1 MKYTNALI
9 LICIAFVAFTFLNMR
24 EMKTDIAGY
33 NEKIDN
39 LTNEIDSVQQLNQE
53 LDDRIASLH
62 SELELIDSDIDRVQN
77 GITNIRKNT
86 DEKVNSVDMLTFNEL
101 VKFFTDRYGERLGG
115 EVGSSDSE
123 TRN

>member
-1 MKYTNALI
+1 MGFI
-9 LICIAFVAFTFLNMR
+9 AFTFLNMR
-24 EMKTDIAGY
+24 ELKTDIEAY

-39 LTNEIDSVQQLNQE
+39 LTQEIDSVQQLNQQ

-77 GITNIRKNT
+77 GITNIRKDT
-86 DEKVNSVDMLTFNEL
+86 DEKVSNVDILTFNEL

-115 EVGSSDSE
+115 ETSSSDSE
-123 TRN
+123 NGN

>member
-9 LICIAFVAFTFLNMR
+9 LICMAFVGFTFLNMR
-24 EMKTDIAGY
+24 EMKTDIEGY

-39 LTNEIDSVQQLNQE
+39 LTKEIDSVQQLNQE

>member
-9 LICIAFVAFTFLNMR
+9 LICMGFLAFTFLNMR
-24 EMKTDIAGY
+24 ELKTDIQGY

-39 LTNEIDSVQQLNQE
+39 LTKEIDSVQQLNKE

-77 GITNIRKNT
+77 GITNIRKDT
-86 DEKVNSVDMLTFNEL
+86 DEKVSNVDILTFNEL
-101 VKFFTDRYGERLGG
+101 VKFFTDRYGERLGS
-115 EVGSSDSE
+115 ETSSSDSE
-123 TRN
+123 TSN

>member
-1 MKYTNALI
+1 MRYTNALI
-9 LICIAFVAFTFLNMR
+9 LICMGFMAFTFLNMR
-24 EMKTDIAGY
+24 ELKTDIEAY

-39 LTNEIDSVQQLNQE
+39 LTQEIDSVQQLNQQ

-77 GITNIRKNT
+77 GITNIRKDT
-86 DEKVNSVDMLTFNEL
+86 DEKVSNVDILTFNEL

-115 EVGSSDSE
+115 ETSSSNSE
-123 TRN
+123 TGN

>member
-9 LICIAFVAFTFLNMR
+9 LVCMAFLGFTFLNMR
-24 EMKTDIAGY
+24 ELRTDIEGY

-39 LTNEIDSVQQLNQE
+39 LTQEIDSVQQLNKE

-77 GITNIRKNT
+77 GITNIRKDT
-86 DEKVNSVDMLTFNEL
+86 DEKVSNVDILTFNEL
-101 VKFFTDRYGERLGG
+101 VKFFTDRYGERLGS
-115 EVGSSDSE
+115 ETSSSDSE
-123 TRN
+123 TSN

>member
-1 MKYTNALI
+1 M
-9 LICIAFVAFTFLNMR
+9 AFIGFTFLNMR
-24 EMKTDIAGY
+24 ELKTDIKGY

-39 LTNEIDSVQQLNQE
+39 LTKEIDSVQQLNKQ

-86 DEKVNSVDMLTFNEL
+86 DEKVNNVDSFTFDEL
-101 VKFFTDRYGERLGG
+101 IKFFTDRYGERLGG

-123 TRN
+123 TSN

>member
-1 MKYTNALI
+1 
-9 LICIAFVAFTFLNMR
+9 MR

-39 LTNEIDSVQQLNQE
+39 LTKEIDSVQQLNQE

>member
-39 LTNEIDSVQQLNQE
+39 LTKEIDSVQQLNQE

-86 DEKVNSVDMLTFNEL
+86 DEKVSNVDILTFNEL
-101 VKFFTDRYGERLGG
+101 VKFFTDRYGERLGS

-123 TRN
+123 TSN

>member
-9 LICIAFVAFTFLNMR
+9 LICMGFLAFTFLNMR
-24 EMKTDIAGY
+24 ELKTDIQGY

-39 LTNEIDSVQQLNQE
+39 LTKEIDSVQQLNKE

-77 GITNIRKNT
+77 GITNIRKDT
-86 DEKVNSVDMLTFNEL
+86 DEKVSNVDILTFNEL
-101 VKFFTDRYGERLGG
+101 VKFFTDRYGERLGS
-115 EVGSSDSE
+115 ETSSSDSK
-123 TRN
+123 TSN

>member
-1 MKYTNALI
+1 MKYTNLLI
-9 LICIAFVAFTFLNMR
+9 LICIAFVGFTFLNMK
-24 EMKTDIAGY
+24 ELKTDIKGY

-39 LTNEIDSVQQLNQE
+39 LTKEIDSVQQLNKQ

-86 DEKVNSVDMLTFNEL
+86 NEKVNNVDSFTFDEL
-101 VKFFTDRYGERLGG
+101 IKFFTDRYGERLGG

-123 TRN
+123 TSN

>member
-9 LICIAFVAFTFLNMR
+9 LICMGVLAFTFLNMR
-24 EMKTDIAGY
+24 ELKTDIQGY

-39 LTNEIDSVQQLNQE
+39 LTKEIDSVQQLNKE

-77 GITNIRKNT
+77 GITNIRKDT
-86 DEKVNSVDMLTFNEL
+86 DEKVSNVDILTFNEL
-101 VKFFTDRYGERLGG
+101 VKFFTDRYGERLGS
-115 EVGSSDSE
+115 ETSSSDSE
-123 TRN
+123 TSN

>member
-1 MKYTNALI
+1 MKYTNLLI
-9 LICIAFVAFTFLNMR
+9 LICIAFVGFTFLNMK
-24 EMKTDIAGY
+24 ELKTDIEGY

-39 LTNEIDSVQQLNQE
+39 LTKEIDSVQQLNKQ

-86 DEKVNSVDMLTFNEL
+86 NEKVNNVDSFTFDEL
-101 VKFFTDRYGERLGG
+101 IKFFTDRYGKGLGS
-115 EVGSSDSE
+115 EVESSNSE
-123 TRN
+123 GGN

>member
-1 MKYTNALI
+1 MRYTNALI
-9 LICIAFVAFTFLNMR
+9 LICMGFMAFTFLNMR
-24 EMKTDIAGY
+24 ELKTDIEAY

-39 LTNEIDSVQQLNQE
+39 LTKEIDSVQQLNQE

-86 DEKVNSVDMLTFNEL
+86 DEKVSSVDILTFNEL
-101 VKFFTDRYGERLGG
+101 VKFFTDRYGERLGS
-115 EVGSSDSE
+115 EAGSSDSK
-123 TRN
+123 TSN

>member
-9 LICIAFVAFTFLNMR
+9 LICMGFLAFTFLNMR
-24 EMKTDIAGY
+24 ELKTDIEGY

-39 LTNEIDSVQQLNQE
+39 LTQEIDSVQQLNKE

-77 GITNIRKNT
+77 GITNIRKDT
-86 DEKVNSVDMLTFNEL
+86 DEKVSNVDILTFNEL
-101 VKFFTDRYGERLGG
+101 VKFFTDRYGERLGS
-115 EVGSSDSE
+115 ETSSSDSE
-123 TRN
+123 TSN

>member
-9 LICIAFVAFTFLNMR
+9 LICMGFLAFTFLNMR
-24 EMKTDIAGY
+24 ELKTDIEGY
-33 NEKIDN
+33 NQKIDN
-39 LTNEIDSVQQLNQE
+39 LTQEIDSVQQLNKE

-77 GITNIRKNT
+77 GITNIRKDT
-86 DEKVNSVDMLTFNEL
+86 DEKVSNVDILTFDEL
-101 VKFFTDRYGERLGG
+101 VKFFTDRYGERLGS
-115 EVGSSDSE
+115 ETSSSDSE

>member
-1 MKYTNALI
+1 
-9 LICIAFVAFTFLNMR
+9 MR

-39 LTNEIDSVQQLNQE
+39 LTKEIDSVQQLNQE

-101 VKFFTDRYGERLGG
+101 IKFFTDRYGERLGG

>member
-1 MKYTNALI
+1 
-9 LICIAFVAFTFLNMR
+9 MR

>member
-9 LICIAFVAFTFLNMR
+9 LICMAFVGFTFLNMR
-24 EMKTDIAGY
+24 ELKTDIEGY
-33 NEKIDN
+33 NQKIDN
-39 LTNEIDSVQQLNQE
+39 LTKEIDSVQQLNQE

-86 DEKVNSVDMLTFNEL
+86 DEKVNNVDILTFNEL
-101 VKFFTDRYGERLGG
+101 VKFFTDRYGERLGS
-115 EVGSSDSE
+115 EAGSSDSE

>member
-9 LICIAFVAFTFLNMR
+9 LICMAFIAFTFLNMR
-24 EMKTDIAGY
+24 ELKTDIEGY
-33 NEKIDN
+33 NQKIDN
-39 LTNEIDSVQQLNQE
+39 LTKEIDSVQQLNKE

-86 DEKVNSVDMLTFNEL
+86 DEKVNNVDRFTFDEL
-101 VKFFTDRYGERLGG
+101 IKFFTDRYGEGLGG
-115 EVGSSDSE
+115 EVGSSDSQ
-123 TRN
+123 TSN

>member
-39 LTNEIDSVQQLNQE
+39 LTKEIDSVQQLNQE